1 MISNTEYQKITKDI
15 AGARTKSRFTFEIA
29 YGVTMVYEEYMKDDD
44 FFIIFDYACDI
55 EKSVG
60 DKISFYQLK
69 TKDKRNF
76 TIDALL
82 STTTKKPKSIL
93 QILIDLKKTN
103 SVDKLYIVS
112 NSHLSG
118 EGEKIQNMECFPLSS
133 LSLETQNK
141 INEKIVW
148 PLGIPDLKN
157 VFYCTTQIILKD
169 ADNSL
174 IGITDKF
181 LNSIFPSSYTNPS
194 SFKKSIMAFAREKA
208 DYEFETDSLEDTIQ
222 KKGVTRNDVNRLLD
236 DYRKGIIQSII
247 PPAQLINDWIN
258 KLSLNVLLSIKV
270 KNAFLSRFGKAYA
283 TLDEKELI
291 KKIFNEFSLKYA
303 DLSPCDA
310 IKKIVDN
317 FPNNEI
323 VFHIEDKYVFA
334 IIAYENGGI

>member
-1 MISNTEYQKITKDI
+1 
-15 AGARTKSRFTFEIA
+15 
-29 YGVTMVYEEYMKDDD
+29 
-44 FFIIFDYACDI
+44 
-55 EKSVG
+55 
-60 DKISFYQLK
+60 
-69 TKDKRNF
+69 
-76 TIDALL
+76 
-82 STTTKKPKSIL
+82 
-93 QILIDLKKTN
+93 
-103 SVDKLYIVS
+103 
-112 NSHLSG
+112 
-118 EGEKIQNMECFPLSS
+118 MECFPLSS